1 MISGVDQEFKDNL
14 AIEEITYA
22 IPAQSF
28 NIACSITT
36 DEALPVVTEFALRI
50 TYVCGSI
57 SPEQLQKFF
66 GFSEKET
73 AAVIKSLL
81 TERLIQWHDGKLELT
96 PYAEE
101 RFQES
106 SDQLPRFFKIKDW
119 SAEVVFDLISFS
131 PTGEPQRI
139 KRARSMIELVQQDA
153 DKQSKTIQW
162 AERSFQ
168 TNFRK
173 IFKNERAD
181 IYKISELSAGEFF
194 SIPLPCVFHL
204 NFDGQTRV
212 QRNIDDASFGDR
224 QEIAEAISD
233 SMAEEDKRNND
244 YFENFIATF
253 KDDVLKQY
261 VSKANFDL
269 KGYVQDVHLNKT
281 VGYASSK
288 VTPIL
293 GSLHLKRNT
302 SILLDW
308 INIWNSSEPSSEQE
322 LNEGL
327 SAMWLAPRSRLWS
340 RSRAIRGMVQ
350 RFHRAMAYNADET
363 VTSEATSETAID
375 AADDIDTGVKVILQV
390 SANDQNAAGN
400 IHRENFKN
408 LWATNQ
414 SLMGGALELFFIPGR
429 FVCVLFHFSLE
440 HQAVSVPLGFISS
453 DAAHLEAVSRLIS
466 KVIFDRGN
474 IVPLNNGQK
483 TEKHDLSKDFSFFL
497 KNASA
502 IKKVD
507 SLQAKSVDT
516 LTLRKK
522 E

>member
-1 MISGVDQEFKDNL
+1 MISTDDQQFKDNL

-36 DEALPVVTEFALRI
+36 DETLPVVTEFALRI

-57 SPEQLQKFF
+57 SPDQLQKFF

-73 AAVIKSLL
+73 SAVIKSLL
-81 TERLIQWHDGKLELT
+81 SERLIQWNDDKLELT

-106 SDQLPRFFKIKDW
+106 SDELPRFFKIKDW

-131 PTGEPQRI
+131 PTGEPQRV
-139 KRARSMIELVQQDA
+139 KRTRSMIELIQQDPE
-153 DKQSKTIQW
+153 KQSKTIQW

-168 TNFRK
+168 KNFRK
-173 IFKNERAD
+173 IFKNDRAD

-204 NFDGQTRV
+204 NFDGQTSV

-233 SMAEEDKRNND
+233 SMAGEDKLNND

-253 KDDVLKQY
+253 EDDVLKQY
-261 VSKANFDL
+261 VSSKTFDL
-269 KGYVQDVHLNKT
+269 KKYVQDVHLNKV
-281 VGYASSK
+281 VGYSNSK
-288 VTPIL
+288 ISPIL
-293 GSLHLKRNT
+293 GSLHLKRNS

-308 INIWNSSEPSSEQE
+308 LQTWNSCDPLPDHD

-327 SAMWLAPRSRLWS
+327 SAIWLAPKSQLWS
-340 RSRAIRGMVQ
+340 RSRTVRGVVQ
-350 RFHRAMAYNADET
+350 KLNQVMAYSTDEIIADDSSAET
-363 VTSEATSETAID
+363 V
-375 AADDIDTGVKVILQV
+375 DDVDTGVRVILQIGT
-390 SANDQNAAGN
+390 SDHNSAGN
-400 IHRENFKN
+400 IYRENFKN

-414 SLMGGALELFFIPGR
+414 TLMGGSLEMFFVPGR
-429 FVCVLFHFSLE
+429 FVCALFHFSLE

-453 DAAHLEAVSRLIS
+453 HTTHLEAASKLIS
-466 KVIFDRGN
+466 KGIFEKGN
-474 IVPLNNGQK
+474 INGLNNGKENNTQDS
-483 TEKHDLSKDFSFFL
+483 TRDFSFFL
-497 KNASA
+497 NHASA
-502 IKKVD
+502 VKKAD
-507 SLQAKSVDT
+507 SLQVKSSNT

>member
-1 MISGVDQEFKDNL
+1 MIATDDQQSKDNL

-57 SPEQLQKFF
+57 SPDQLQRFF

-81 TERLIQWHDGKLELT
+81 TERLIQWHDDNLELT

-106 SDQLPRFFKIKDW
+106 SDELPRFFKIKDW

-139 KRARSMIELVQQDA
+139 KRARSMIELMQQDPE
-153 DKQSKTIQW
+153 KQSKTIQW

-168 TNFRK
+168 TNFKK

-194 SIPLPCVFHL
+194 SIPLSCVFHL
-204 NFDGQTRV
+204 NFDGQTSV

-233 SMAEEDKRNND
+233 SMAGEEKRDND
-244 YFENFIATF
+244 HFENFISTF
-253 KDDVLKQY
+253 ADDVLKQY
-261 VSKANFDL
+261 VSKDTFDL
-269 KGYVQDVHLNKT
+269 RRYVQDVHLNKT
-281 VGYASSK
+281 VGYSSTK
-288 VTPIL
+288 ITPIL
-293 GSLHLKRNT
+293 GSLHLKKNS

-308 INIWNSSEPSSEQE
+308 LNTWNSSEPLSDNE
-322 LNEGL
+322 LKEGL
-327 SAMWLAPRSRLWS
+327 SAVWLAPKSRLWS
-340 RSRAIRGMVQ
+340 RSRAVKGVVQ
-350 RFHRAMAYNADET
+350 KLNNAMACDAY
-363 VTSEATSETAID
+363 VEAANDTAAD
-375 AADDIDTGVKVILQV
+375 AAVDVVDDVDTGVRVILQV
-390 SANDQNAAGN
+390 SHSDHNAAAN

-414 SLMGGALELFFIPGR
+414 SLMGGALELFFVPDK

-440 HQAVSVPLGFISS
+440 HQAVNVPLGFISS
-453 DAAHLEAVSRLIS
+453 HTGHLEAASRLIS
-466 KVIFDRGN
+466 KGIFDRGN
-474 IVPLNNGQK
+474 ITSLNNGKKNVQQ
-483 TEKHDLSKDFSFFL
+483 DPSQDFSFYL
-497 KNASA
+497 KYANV
-502 IKKVD
+502 IKKAD
-507 SLQAKSVDT
+507 SQQGKSANT
-516 LTLRKK
+516 LSLRKK
-522 E
+522 D